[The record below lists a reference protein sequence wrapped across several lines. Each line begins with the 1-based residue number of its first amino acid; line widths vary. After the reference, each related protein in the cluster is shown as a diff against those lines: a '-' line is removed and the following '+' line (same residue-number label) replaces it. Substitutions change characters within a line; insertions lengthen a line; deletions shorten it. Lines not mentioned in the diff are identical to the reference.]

1 VDKQLSASIIT
12 RVHSNPGLL
21 QSYDKNCITPDS
33 IFETPNEINCIWTDS
48 IYPTLTKQI
57 KKPTT
62 PVREIV
68 SPLIQFLQPRMEQI
82 ESEVDTIS
90 LTPADKN
97 CISPGFNFYHW
108 RWEKLDPGLIQFLQ
122 LRMKQIESGLIQF
135 IAFTVV
141 KIVSGVIQFIP
152 PRLNKL
158 EIWQLR

>member
-21 QSYDKNCITPDS
+21 QFYDKNCITPDS

-62 PVREIV
+62 PVREIE
-68 SPLIQFLQPRMEQI
+68 SPLIQFLQ
-82 ESEVDTIS
+82 
-90 LTPADKN
+90 
-97 CISPGFNFYHW
+97 
-108 RWEKLDPGLIQFLQ
+108 
-122 LRMKQIESGLIQF
+122 LRTKQIVSGLIQF

-141 KIVSGVIQFIP
+141 KIESGVIQFLP